1 MKKKKLEQQIY
12 LINYDK
18 VHIDKPNNQMNPN
31 MLFIIL

>member
-18 VHIDKPNNQMNPN
+18 VQIDKPNNQMNPN